1 MNDDL
6 EHGGALDRLR
16 HQFPD
21 APQPWLDLSTG
32 INPWPYPHTDCPR
45 SVFEHLPRQEDFAV
59 CREAMAHAF
68 NAPIDNLLIA
78 PGSELLIR
86 LLPTVLRL
94 RSVAVLAP
102 GYGDHGKAWRAAGA
116 AVTDRASPLDRA
128 LDSGTDTDAVVLCN
142 PNNPDGQLFDPD
154 VLDALRARLARRGG
168 WLIVDEAYADLKP
181 ALSCAPLA
189 GSDGLIVLRSFGKF
203 YGLAGLRL
211 GALLAPSAILRAMAV
226 RLGVWPVSGPALAIG
241 ARAYSD
247 CAWQLQTR
255 QQLPTAATAL
265 DAALRKA
272 GHPACGGTALF
283 RYLRCPDALALWERL
298 ARSGVYTRRF
308 AWSREHLRIGLPDS
322 DAALA
327 RLAAAFRV

>member
-16 HQFPD
+16 HRFPD

-32 INPWPYPHTDCPR
+32 INPWPYPHTDCSP
-45 SVFEHLPRQEDFAV
+45 SVFKHLPRQEEFAV
-59 CREAMAHAF
+59 CREAMAQAF
-68 NAPIDNLLIA
+68 NAPIDNLLVA

-86 LLPTVLRL
+86 LLPTVLRP
-94 RSVAVLAP
+94 RTVAVLDP
-102 GYGDHGKAWRAAGA
+102 SYGDHGKAWRAAGV
-116 AVTDRASPLDRA
+116 AVTDCANPLDSA
-128 LDSGTDTDAVVLCN
+128 TDADVLVLCN
-142 PNNPDGQLFDPD
+142 PNNPDGQQFDPD
-154 VLDALRARLARRGG
+154 ALDALRARLARRGA
-168 WLIVDEAYADLKP
+168 WLIVDEAYADLNE
-181 ALSCAPLA
+181 AQSCAPLA
-189 GSDGLIVLRSFGKF
+189 GSGGLIVLRSFGKF

-211 GALLAPSAILRAMAV
+211 GALLAPSAILQAMAD

-247 CAWQLQTR
+247 RAWQVQTR
-255 QQLPTAATAL
+255 QRLPAAAAAL
-265 DAALRKA
+265 DAVLFEA

-283 RYLRCPDALALWERL
+283 RYLHCPDAHALWERL
-298 ARSGVYTRRF
+298 ARAGIYTRRF
-308 AWSREHLRIGLPDS
+308 AWSREHLRIGLPGS